1 MSSKDMTS
9 TQYAVDLILQGYSA
23 TEVQQIM
30 KQRGVNFPTIAD
42 TLNELLGKKD
52 LTVEIVAGLAEIDP
66 ATITP
71 DASLKDTLGLDSLDF
86 VDVVVLVEQHFGVT
100 LTGPDFVGIVTFK
113 DFYDL
118 LNRKING
125 E

>member
-1 MSSKDMTS
+1 MTKEEII
-9 TQYAVDLILQGYSA
+9 VKA
-23 TEVQQIM
+23 TEV
-30 KQRGVNFPTIAD
+30 
-42 TLNELLGKKD
+42 
-52 LTVEIVAGLAEIDP
+52 LAEEFEID
-66 ATITP
+66 ATEITP
-71 DASLKDTLGLDSLDF
+71 EASLKDTLGLDSLDL

>member
-1 MSSKDMTS
+1 MT
-9 TQYAVDLILQGYSA
+9 I
-23 TEVQQIM
+23 E
-30 KQRGVNFPTIAD
+30 
-42 TLNELLGKKD
+42 
-52 LTVEIVAGLAEIDP
+52 EIIEKASVVLAEEFEIDP
-66 ATITP
+66 AEITP

-100 LTGPDFVGIVTFK
+100 LTGPDFVGIATFK
-113 DFYDL
+113 DFYEL